1 MYTIAVED
9 GLSNVSQAL
18 QDAGFRIVGLD
29 AGGIRQA
36 GAVVVSGIDINMMG
50 QMNITTTAP
59 VINAASRTP
68 GEIVDEVRRR
78 LG

>member
-1 MYTIAVED
+1 MHTIAIEE
-9 GLSNVSQAL
+9 GLTNVSRAL

-36 GAVVVSGIDINMMG
+36 GAVVISGVDINMM
-50 QMNITTTAP
+50 QQQDIVTTAP
-59 VINAASRTP
+59 VINAASRSP
-68 GEIVDEVRRR
+68 DEIVAEVHRR